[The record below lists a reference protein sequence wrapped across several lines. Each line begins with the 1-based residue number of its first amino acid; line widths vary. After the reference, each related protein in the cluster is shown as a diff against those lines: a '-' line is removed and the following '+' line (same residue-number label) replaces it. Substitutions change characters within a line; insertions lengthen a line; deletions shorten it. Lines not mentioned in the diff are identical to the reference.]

1 MSRPWLFGGGML
13 AGAALAVFYIVRV
26 PDAVEPT
33 TDAVAWVNDRPIS
46 RASYENALQAV
57 AGDRKSGT
65 LREDDRERVLQ
76 RLIDQEL
83 LIDRAMELGLPER
96 DPQIRN
102 QLATAMIAFLVRR
115 AEDEA
120 MVAGEAELRAF
131 YDEQRFR
138 FERSAQYRVAVEGGA
153 VPLPGGLLLAKEIE
167 QRLGPSAARP
177 GGLLLA
183 KEIEQRLGPS
193 AARKVIELE
202 VGESVVVGEGAGR
215 YIVHLLE
222 RRDGVLVPFDEARD
236 AVEAAYLRDRSE
248 VAVREFLEVA
258 RQHTDIR
265 VEAER

>member
-120 MVAGEAELRAF
+120 TVAGEVELRAF

-153 VPLPGGLLLAKEIE
+153 VPL
-167 QRLGPSAARP
+167 P

-248 VAVREFLEVA
+248 AAVREFLEVA

>member
-120 MVAGEAELRAF
+120 TVAGEVELRAF

-167 QRLGPSAARP
+167 QRLGPSAAR
-177 GGLLLA
+177 
-183 KEIEQRLGPS
+183 Q
-193 AARKVIELE
+193 VIELE

-215 YIVHLLE
+215 YTVHLLE

-248 VAVREFLEVA
+248 AAVREFLEVA